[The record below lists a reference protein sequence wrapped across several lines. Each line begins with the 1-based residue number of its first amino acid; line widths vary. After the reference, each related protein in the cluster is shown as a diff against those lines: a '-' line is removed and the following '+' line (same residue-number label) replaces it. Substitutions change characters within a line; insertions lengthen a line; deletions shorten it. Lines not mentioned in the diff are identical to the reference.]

1 MCEFYE
7 VWSSFDRDI
16 AKNSQSAILDAV
28 PFVAA
33 TPDAAI

>member
-7 VWSSFDRDI
+7 VWWSFDRDI
-16 AKNSQSAILDAV
+16 AKNPQSAILNAV